1 MDPEE
6 SSKSE
11 PRTAARQ
18 LAIGFVIFCVVVV
31 AMLVAVWVIGDQ
43 GNLPFDYQGFD

>member
-6 SSKSE
+6 SNKSE

-18 LAIGFVIFCVVVV
+18 LAIGSVIFCVVVV
-31 AMLVAVWVIGDQ
+31 ALLVAVWVIGDQ